1 MMESERHA
9 SIVLLCSA
17 GNSPPPLLHLPVT
30 GEYEIGLLLPDPPAM
45 SIAIPNHDLSLLF
58 CQVS

>member
-17 GNSPPPLLHLPVT
+17 GNSPQPLLHLPVT

-45 SIAIPNHDLSLLF
+45 SPNHDLSLLF